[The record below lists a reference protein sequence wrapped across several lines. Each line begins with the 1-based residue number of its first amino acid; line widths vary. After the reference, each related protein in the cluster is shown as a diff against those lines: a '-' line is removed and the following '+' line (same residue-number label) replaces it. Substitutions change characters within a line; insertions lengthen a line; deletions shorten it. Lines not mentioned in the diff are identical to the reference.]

1 MINDARSFLDS
12 IKGYVEK
19 PNESSTGSL
28 ITPSGLTV
36 RLATVSPSYSGG
48 LVNVIFDGETSVNAK
63 GYAWDSAY
71 TPVAG
76 DRVFLLDTGSSYI
89 VGGKI
94 TTTVPPAPEPEPELD
109 TSWHYIGAA
118 GEPQFQNGYSNDPAK
133 ASPLR
138 YKQDITGRFWL
149 GGTITGYNNGAA
161 IFDLPPHMRPPAD
174 IGGNLVFWQDATPS
188 RYGEVIIYASGNV
201 IFWRSGNAGGTYI
214 TIGNVS
220 WTAD

>member
-1 MINDARSFLDS
+1 MVNDARSFLDS
-12 IKGYVEK
+12 IKGYVNKED
-19 PNESSTGSL
+19 ESSTGSL
-28 ITPSGLTV
+28 VKPSDVTV
-36 RLATVSPSYSGG
+36 RLATVDPAYSGG
-48 LVNVIFDGETSVNAK
+48 LVNVIFDGEEAVNSK
-63 GYAWDSAY
+63 GYAWDSTY

-89 VGGKI
+89 VGGSI
-94 TTTVPPAPEPEPELD
+94 TTTAVAPEPEPVFD
-109 TSWHYIGAA
+109 DSWHFIGDP
-118 GEPQFQNGYSNDPAK
+118 GEPQFQNGYSNDPGK
-133 ASPLR
+133 ASPLK

-149 GGTITGYNNGAA
+149 AGVITGYNNGAA
-161 IFDLPPHMRPPAD
+161 IFDLPPSMRPTAD

-214 TIGNVS
+214 TINLS